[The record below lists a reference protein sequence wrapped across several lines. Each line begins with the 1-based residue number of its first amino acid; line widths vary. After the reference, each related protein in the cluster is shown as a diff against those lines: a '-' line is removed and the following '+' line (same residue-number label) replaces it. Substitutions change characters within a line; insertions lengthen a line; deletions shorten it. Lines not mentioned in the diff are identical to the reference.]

1 LLGNPGLLFPDPAL
15 CYTFIKQQKKLLFPS
30 TIYSRKWM
38 SLKSSLM
45 ATLGGLMQVPE
56 EGTSPERYRV
66 LRRNIIVLM
75 LLITIIPL
83 LLMAFI
89 NYHQYQS
96 ALKDEIVAPLR
107 ILVSKTKHSFEL
119 FLAGRVSTVSFIA
132 SAYSYDDLANEKNLN
147 RIFRVLKQ
155 EFKGFVDLGLIDANG
170 VQVSYVGPYEL
181 KGKNYAEQS
190 WFHQVKVNGVYVS
203 DVFMG
208 FRRFPHIVIAVQHVT
223 DSGDSWILRATIDTA
238 RFDDLIASMGLDPQ
252 SDAFVINRSG
262 VFQTTSKFYGKVLDN
277 YPLAVPPPSSEPNVV
292 GEKDP
297 KGREVL
303 MAYAYFNEWDFIL
316 MLVKP
321 RAEVLKV
328 WYTLKGELLVI
339 FIASV
344 LVIFV
349 VVFGLTRVLVERVR
363 ESDEKRELAFRGIE
377 HSQKLSSIGR
387 LAAGVAHEVNNPL
400 AVINEKAGLM
410 KDLIGYTPGFPE
422 KDKFLALVGTIIQ
435 SVERCRAITHRLL
448 GFARRMDVEVEV
460 LDINDIVKEVI
471 GFLEKEALHRNIK
484 LGLHLAVDLPRIA
497 SDRGQLQQV
506 FLNILNNAFAAVEDG
521 GTVSVTTWEKDIDT
535 VVVTFQDNGQ
545 GMSEE
550 TLKHIFEPFF
560 TTKKGHGTGLG
571 LSITYGIVKRLGGEI
586 EVHSKEGQGTRFTIY
601 LPKKSKEESG
611 K

>member
-1 LLGNPGLLFPDPAL
+1 
-15 CYTFIKQQKKLLFPS
+15 
-30 TIYSRKWM
+30 M
-38 SLKSSLM
+38 SLKSSLK
-45 ATLGGLMQVPE
+45 ATLTGLMQMPE
-56 EGTSPERYRV
+56 EGISPERYRI
-66 LRRNIIVLM
+66 LRRNIIILM

-83 LLMAFI
+83 FLMAFI

-107 ILVSKTKHSFEL
+107 VLVNKTKHSFEL

-132 SAYSYDDLANEKNLN
+132 SAYSYDDLADEKKLN

-155 EFKGFVDLGLIDANG
+155 EFKGFIDLGLIDSNG

-181 KGKNYAEQS
+181 KGKNYAEQG

-208 FRRFPHIVIAVQHVT
+208 FRRFPHIVIAVQHTT
-223 DSGDSWILRATIDTA
+223 DAGNSWILRATIDTA
-238 RFDDLIASMGLDPQ
+238 RFDDLIASMGLDRQ

-262 VFQTTSKFYGKVLDN
+262 IFQTTSKFYGKVLDT
-277 YPLAVPPPSSEPNVV
+277 YPLAVPPPSYEPNVV
-292 GEKDP
+292 EQKDP
-297 KGREVL
+297 KGRDVL

-328 WYTLKGELLVI
+328 WYTLKGELLLI
-339 FIASV
+339 FVASV

-349 VVFGLTRVLVERVR
+349 VVFGLTGVLVERVR
-363 ESDEKRELAFRGIE
+363 ESDQKRELAFRGIE

-410 KDLIGYTPGFPE
+410 KDLIGYTAGFPDKE
-422 KDKFLALVGTIIQ
+422 KFLAMVGTIIQ

-448 GFARRMDVEVEV
+448 GFARRMDVEVEI
-460 LDINDIVKEVI
+460 LDINDILKEVI

-484 LGLHLAVDLPRIA
+484 LGLHLAADLPRIA

-521 GTVSVTTWEKDIDT
+521 GTVSVITWEKDMDT
-535 VVVTFQDNGQ
+535 VVITFQDNGH

-550 TLKHIFEPFF
+550 TLKHIYEPFF
-560 TTKKGHGTGLG
+560 TTKKGHGGTGLG

>member
-1 LLGNPGLLFPDPAL
+1 
-15 CYTFIKQQKKLLFPS
+15 
-30 TIYSRKWM
+30 M
-38 SLKSSLM
+38 SLKSSLKT
-45 ATLGGLMQVPE
+45 TLTGLLQVPE

-75 LLITIIPL
+75 LLVTIIPL
-83 LLMAFI
+83 FLMAFI
-89 NYHQYQS
+89 NYHQYQA

-107 ILVSKTKHSFEL
+107 ILASKTKHSFEL
-119 FLAGRVSTVSFIA
+119 FLAGRVSTVNFIA
-132 SAYSYDDLANEKNLN
+132 SAYSYDDLADEKKLN

-155 EFKGFVDLGLIDANG
+155 EFKGFIDLGLIDSNG

-190 WFHQVKVNGVYVS
+190 RFHQVKVNGVYVS

-208 FRRFPHIVIAVQHVT
+208 FRRFPHIVIAVQHTT
-223 DSGDSWILRATIDTA
+223 DAGDSWILRATIDTA

-262 VFQTTSKFYGKVLDN
+262 VLQTTSKLYGKVLEI
-277 YPLAVPPPSSEPNVV
+277 YPVAVPPPSYEPSIIE
-292 GEKDP
+292 EKDP
-297 KGREVL
+297 KGRDVL
-303 MAYAYFNEWDFIL
+303 MAYAYFNEWDFVL
-316 MLVKP
+316 MVVKP
-321 RAEVLKV
+321 RAEVLQV
-328 WYTLKGELLVI
+328 WYTLKGDLLLI
-339 FIASV
+339 FVASV

-349 VVFGLTRVLVERVR
+349 VVFGLTKVLVDRMK

-422 KDKFLALVGTIIQ
+422 KEKFLALVGTIIQ

-448 GFARRMDVEVEV
+448 GFARRMDVEVQI
-460 LDINDIVKEVI
+460 LDVNDIINEVI

-484 LGLHLAVDLPRIA
+484 LGLHLAADLPRIA

-521 GTVSVTTWEKDIDT
+521 GTVSVTTWEKDMDT
-535 VVVTFQDNGQ
+535 VVITFQDNGQ

-571 LSITYGIVKRLGGEI
+571 LSITYGIVKRLGGDI
-586 EVHSKEGQGTRFTIY
+586 EVNSKEGQGTRFTVY
-601 LPKKSKEESG
+601 VPKKSKEESG

>member
-1 LLGNPGLLFPDPAL
+1 
-15 CYTFIKQQKKLLFPS
+15 
-30 TIYSRKWM
+30 M
-38 SLKSSLM
+38 SLKSSLK
-45 ATLGGLMQVPE
+45 ATLTGLMEMPE
-56 EGTSPERYRV
+56 EGISPERYRI
-66 LRRNIIVLM
+66 LRRNIIILM

-83 LLMAFI
+83 FLMAFI

-107 ILVSKTKHSFEL
+107 VLVNKTKHSFEL

-132 SAYSYDDLANEKNLN
+132 SAYSYDDLADEKKLN

-181 KGKNYAEQS
+181 KGKNYAEQG

-208 FRRFPHIVIAVQHVT
+208 FRRFPHIVIAVQHTT
-223 DSGDSWILRATIDTA
+223 DAGNSWILRATIDTA
-238 RFDDLIASMGLDPQ
+238 RFDDLIASMGLDRQ

-262 VFQTTSKFYGKVLDN
+262 IFQTRSKFYGKVLDT
-277 YPLAVPPPSSEPNVV
+277 YPVAVPPPSYEPNVV
-292 GEKDP
+292 EQKDS
-297 KGREVL
+297 KGRDVL

-316 MLVKP
+316 MVVKP

-328 WYTLKGELLVI
+328 WYTLKGELLLI
-339 FIASV
+339 FVASV

-363 ESDEKRELAFRGIE
+363 ESDQKRELAFRGIE

-410 KDLIGYTPGFPE
+410 KDLIGYTPGFTDKE
-422 KDKFLALVGTIIQ
+422 KFLGLVEAIIQ

-448 GFARRMDVEVEV
+448 GFARRMDVEVQI
-460 LDINDIVKEVI
+460 LDINDILKEVI

-484 LGLHLAVDLPRIA
+484 LGLHLAPDLPRIA

-506 FLNILNNAFAAVEDG
+506 FLNVLNNAFAAVEDG
-521 GTVSVTTWEKDIDT
+521 GTVSVITWEKDIDT
-535 VVVTFQDNGQ
+535 VVITFQDNGH

-550 TLKHIFEPFF
+550 TLKHIYEPFF
-560 TTKKGHGTGLG
+560 TTKKDHRGTGLG
-571 LSITYGIVKRLGGEI
+571 LSITYGIVKRLGGDI
-586 EVHSKEGQGTRFTIY
+586 GVQSKEGQGTRFTVY

>member
-1 LLGNPGLLFPDPAL
+1 
-15 CYTFIKQQKKLLFPS
+15 
-30 TIYSRKWM
+30 M
-38 SLKSSLM
+38 SLKSSLK
-45 ATLGGLMQVPE
+45 ATLTGLMQMPE
-56 EGTSPERYRV
+56 EGISPERYRI
-66 LRRNIIVLM
+66 LRRNIIILM

-83 LLMAFI
+83 FLMAFI

-107 ILVSKTKHSFEL
+107 VLVNKTKHSFEL

-132 SAYSYDDLANEKNLN
+132 SAYSYDDLADEKKLN

-181 KGKNYAEQS
+181 KGKNYAEQG

-208 FRRFPHIVIAVQHVT
+208 FRRFPHIVIAVQHTT
-223 DSGDSWILRATIDTA
+223 DAGNSWILRATIDTA
-238 RFDDLIASMGLDPQ
+238 RFDDLIASMGLDRQ

-262 VFQTTSKFYGKVLDN
+262 IFQTRSKFYGKVLDT
-277 YPLAVPPPSSEPNVV
+277 YPVAVPPPSYEPNVV
-292 GEKDP
+292 EQKDS
-297 KGREVL
+297 KGRDVL

-316 MLVKP
+316 MVVKP

-328 WYTLKGELLVI
+328 WYTLKGELLLI
-339 FIASV
+339 FVASV

-363 ESDEKRELAFRGIE
+363 ESDQKRELAFRGIE

-410 KDLIGYTPGFPE
+410 KDLIGYTPGFPD
-422 KDKFLALVGTIIQ
+422 KDKFLGLVEAIIQ

-448 GFARRMDVEVEV
+448 GFARRMDVEVQI
-460 LDINDIVKEVI
+460 LDINDILKEVI

-484 LGLHLAVDLPRIA
+484 LGLHLAPDLPRIA

-506 FLNILNNAFAAVEDG
+506 FLNVLNNAFAAVEDG
-521 GTVSVTTWEKDIDT
+521 GTVSVITWEKDMDT
-535 VVVTFQDNGQ
+535 VVITFQDNGH

-550 TLKHIFEPFF
+550 TLKHIYEPFF
-560 TTKKGHGTGLG
+560 TTKKDHRGTGLG
-571 LSITYGIVKRLGGEI
+571 LSITYGIVKRLGGDI
-586 EVHSKEGQGTRFTIY
+586 GVQSKEGQGTRFTVY

>member
-1 LLGNPGLLFPDPAL
+1 
-15 CYTFIKQQKKLLFPS
+15 
-30 TIYSRKWM
+30 M
-38 SLKSSLM
+38 SLKSSLK
-45 ATLGGLMQVPE
+45 ATLTGLLQVPE

-75 LLITIIPL
+75 LLVTIIPL
-83 LLMAFI
+83 FLMAFI

-132 SAYSYDDLANEKNLN
+132 SAYTYEDLADEKKLN

-155 EFKGFVDLGLIDANG
+155 EFKGFIDLGLIDANG

-208 FRRFPHIVIAVQHVT
+208 FRRFPHIVIAVQHIT
-223 DSGDSWILRATIDTA
+223 DAGDSWILRATIDTA

-252 SDAFVINRSG
+252 SDAFVINRNG
-262 VFQTTSKFYGKVLDN
+262 VFQTTSKFYGKVLDS
-277 YPLAVPPPSSEPNVV
+277 YPVAVPPPSYEPNVV
-292 GEKDP
+292 EEKDP
-297 KGREVL
+297 KGRDVL
-303 MAYAYFNEWDFIL
+303 KAYAYFNEWDFIL
-316 MLVKP
+316 MVVKP

-339 FIASV
+339 FVASV

-349 VVFGLTRVLVERVR
+349 VVFGLTKVLVERAR

-410 KDLIGYTPGFPE
+410 QDLIGYTPGFPDKE
-422 KDKFLALVGTIIQ
+422 KFLALVGTIIQ

-448 GFARRMDVEVEV
+448 GFARRMDVEVQI
-460 LDINDIVKEVI
+460 LDINDILKEVI

-484 LGLHLAVDLPRIA
+484 LGLQLAADLPRIA

-521 GTVSVTTWEKDIDT
+521 GTVSVTTWEKDMDT
-535 VVVTFQDNGQ
+535 VVTTVQDTGV

-571 LSITYGIVKRLGGEI
+571 LSITYGIVKRLGGDI
-586 EVHSKEGQGTRFTIY
+586 EVQSKEGQGTRFTVY